1 MESSAPPK
9 PPKGYLPVAHWSY
22 WQVLLV
28 FGAGIV
34 GSLIAAV
41 VVLALGVDPL
51 DPLPFAMVFM
61 AQTGASFAVVVWL
74 SWTRGTKSLSADFGL
89 VIRPGQWWGVPAGMA
104 LQIVVA
110 LITAPLIIWIFGDDP
125 PEQSVSEIAGGSET
139 LIEQILVIVAIAV
152 AAPIIEEVIY
162 RGMLLSTLRRRFG
175 RWASILIS
183 AAIFA
188 SVHAVLDP
196 NAIAAVPGLFLLGA
210 VLAYAALR
218 TGDLSLPIALHSG
231 VNLLAA
237 LALLYG
243 QEIGEWAE
251 RQLEELEA
259 VIAFLPF

>member
-9 PPKGYLPVAHWSY
+9 PPEGYLPVARWSY
-22 WQVLLV
+22 WQVILV
-28 FGAGIV
+28 FVAGIF
-34 GSLIAAV
+34 GSLIAALIMV
-41 VVLALGVDPL
+41 GLGIDALE
-51 DPLPFAMVFM
+51 PLPFTIVFM

-104 LQIVVA
+104 LQVVVA
-110 LITAPLIIWIFGDDP
+110 LVTAPFIFWIFGDNP
-125 PEQSVSEIAGGSET
+125 PEQSVSEIAGTSQT
-139 LIEQILVIVAIAV
+139 VIEQLLVIVAIAV

-175 RWASILIS
+175 RWVSILIS
-183 AAIFA
+183 ATIFA
-188 SVHAVLDP
+188 GIHAVLDP
-196 NAIAAVPGLFLLGA
+196 NAIAAVPGLFLLGV

-237 LALLYG
+237 IALLYG
-243 QEIGEWAE
+243 QQIGEWAE

-259 VIAFLPF
+259 VITFFPF